1 MATWTKIG
9 VKDWIQQRLAL
20 EAASLWTDTER
31 AELSEELARRY
42 RPGPGGWEAKPAD
55 QTSADGSSTVYV
67 VTRGDM
73 EIYTDDNV
81 ERASAIAR
89 ALNNLDHVASES

>member
-1 MATWTKIG
+1 MWTKIG

-31 AELSEELARRY
+31 AELSEELARSY
-42 RPGPGGWEAKPAD
+42 RPGTTGGWTAKQAHQISP
-55 QTSADGSSTVYV
+55 DGSSPVYV
-67 VTRGDM
+67 VTSGDM

-81 ERASAIAR
+81 EKASAIAR
-89 ALNNLDHVASES
+89 MLNNLDHATSER

>member
-31 AELSEELARRY
+31 DELSEELAGRY
-42 RPGPGGWEAKPAD
+42 RPGLGGWTAKPAD
-55 QTSADGSSTVYV
+55 QISPDGSSTVYV

-73 EIYTDDNV
+73 EIHTDDDL
-81 ERASAIAR
+81 EKASAVAR
-89 ALNNLDHVASES
+89 MLNNLDHAMSE